1 MKKLTIMALLSL
13 LGLFSCKGYKDLS
26 VEAFHSKL
34 TTDGTAQLLD
44 VRTPQEFAEGHIP
57 GALNIDWLEEGFTEA
72 AQEALDPERPVL
84 IYCRRGRRSAEA
96 AQVLD
101 SLSYMVFNL
110 KDGFNGWKNAG
121 VPVTTY
127 EVERFCTSD
136 GSPVEIYLI
145 KHASLAISYKG
156 LSIQVDP
163 VVNLGPKATNY
174 ADEFPEADYVLVTH
188 EHGDHFDK
196 EALGILG
203 GEVVTNAN
211 CTKLMSKAKMK
222 QPVKTLANG
231 ESVKLTDDISV
242 EAVPAYNYSEERLQF
257 HPKGRDNGYIL
268 NLGGFRIYIAGDTE
282 DIPEMANIKNIDVA
296 FLPCNLPYTM
306 TVDQCINAVKI
317 IQPKVFIPYHF
328 SSTDVSGM
336 PAALPGVDVRLRKM
350 Q

>member
-1 MKKLTIMALLSL
+1 MKRITVVALLSL
-13 LGLFSCKGYKDLS
+13 LGLFSCKSYKDLS
-26 VEAFHSKL
+26 VEAFQSKL
-34 TTDGTAQLLD
+34 ASDGNIQLLD
-44 VRTPQEFAEGHIP
+44 VRTPQEFVEGHIP
-57 GALNIDWLEEGFTEA
+57 GAINIDWLAEGFTEA

-96 AQVLD
+96 AHVLD
-101 SLSYMVFNL
+101 SLSYTVFNL
-110 KDGFNGWKNAG
+110 KDGFNQWKNAG

-127 EVERFCTSD
+127 DVERFCAPD

-163 VVNLGPKATNY
+163 VVSLGSKTTDY

-203 GEVVTNAN
+203 GEVITNEN

-222 QPVKTLANG
+222 QPVRTLANG
-231 ESVKLTDDISV
+231 DSVKLTGNISV
-242 EAVPAYNYSEERLQF
+242 EAVPAYNYTEGRLQF

-268 NLGGFRIYIAGDTE
+268 NLGGFRIYIGGDTE
-282 DIPEMANIKNIDVA
+282 DIPEMAAIKDIDVA

-306 TVDQCINAVKI
+306 TVDQCINAVKMI
-317 IQPKVFIPYHF
+317 KPKVFIPYHF
-328 SSTDVSGM
+328 SATDISGM
-336 PAALPGVDVRLRKM
+336 PEALPGVDVRLRRM